1 MEAENRHWRHPE
13 GPRFLVDPRLQ
24 PGAAQPRAEG
34 SRVEHTQIAAGSRMV
49 RARSLTR
56 LNCAGFRDDAFDEG
70 AR

>member
-13 GPRFLVDPRLQ
+13 GPRFLQ
-24 PGAAQPRAEG
+24 RAEG
-34 SRVEHTQIAAGSRMV
+34 SGVEHTQIATGSQMV